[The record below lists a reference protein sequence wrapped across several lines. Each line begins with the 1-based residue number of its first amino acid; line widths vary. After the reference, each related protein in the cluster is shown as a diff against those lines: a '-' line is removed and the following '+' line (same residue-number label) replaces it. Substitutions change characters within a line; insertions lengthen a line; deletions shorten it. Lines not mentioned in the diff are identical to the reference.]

1 MSRAVAKGG
10 PLSWCHL
17 FRCCHKRAFNA
28 ANGGRGVAKGGRAKS
43 HKAQKGNPEKRHRE
57 GKLSDSIDIS
67 AAGLHLAAAFE
78 QGVGGAGK
86 TLV

>member
-1 MSRAVAKGG
+1 M
-10 PLSWCHL
+10 
-17 FRCCHKRAFNA
+17 
-28 ANGGRGVAKGGRAKS
+28 AKGGRAKS